1 MLEFHCPVLCE
12 ILGFVKEQ
20 VATIPPPH
28 PVGPLHCL
36 PYQRILGGGQC
47 PDCCCRWL
55 TLRDCSLFRPV
66 FHHRRGAGSRLQDR
80 GFHGDHHSNHPAD
93 PGGPVLV
100 LQLEAGDRGGHIS
113 VHPGGK
119 LTGLLHPSLRG
130 FRGC

>member
-1 MLEFHCPVLCE
+1 M
-12 ILGFVKEQ
+12 
-20 VATIPPPH
+20 
-28 PVGPLHCL
+28 
-36 PYQRILGGGQC
+36 
-47 PDCCCRWL
+47 
-55 TLRDCSLFRPV
+55 

-119 LTGLLHPSLRG
+119 LTGLLHPLSEG
-130 FRGC
+130 FVAVDTRHMATVDKLPVRENLCL